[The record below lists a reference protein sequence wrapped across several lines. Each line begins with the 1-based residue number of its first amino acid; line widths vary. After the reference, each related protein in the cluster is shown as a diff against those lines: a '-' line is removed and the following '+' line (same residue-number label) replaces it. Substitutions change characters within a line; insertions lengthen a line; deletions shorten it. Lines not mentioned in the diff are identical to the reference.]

1 MRQGRCSACKLLA
14 IVVAMVAV
22 TISFTGCGA
31 ASVRLTYDNGELHNG
46 NDTTIIHNGLNVKT
60 TNNESIDTAKTA
72 SADSGD
78 ANREDTDVSDEYEH
92 YAALNDL
99 GYKYQ
104 LGFEVE
110 CDYDKAIE
118 CYREA
123 AEYGIPEA
131 MTNLGYC
138 YERGLGVEIDYDR
151 ALELYRQGAA
161 LGDSTA
167 MNNLGWC
174 YEQGLGVK
182 QDYGTAY
189 EWYSLSAQNG
199 NTTGYENMMF
209 LESNGLV
216 K

>member
-1 MRQGRCSACKLLA
+1 MQAGRCNARILLTT
-14 IVVAMVAV
+14 VTAML
-22 TISFTGCGA
+22 IFSFALGGCGTA
-31 ASVRLTYDNGELHNG
+31 HVRLTYDSGETNNG
-46 NDTTIIHNGLNVKT
+46 NGSAISRDNSVVKS
-60 TNNESIDTAKTA
+60 TNTALVDSEKTMGK
-72 SADSGD
+72 DSD
-78 ANREDTDVSDEYEH
+78 EVSCVEIETSDEYER
-92 YAALNDL
+92 YAEINDL

-104 LGFEVE
+104 LGLEVE
-110 CDYDKAIE
+110 CDYYKAVE

-138 YERGLGVEIDYDR
+138 YERGLGVEIDYER
-151 ALELYRQGAA
+151 AVELYRKGAT

-174 YEQGLGVK
+174 YERGLGVK
-182 QDYGTAY
+182 QDYKTAY
-189 EWYSLSAQNG
+189 EWYSASAKNG

-209 LESNGLV
+209 LENNGLI